1 MPPAGSLPFIPT
13 SRTAV
18 KLPSIP
24 SRGDLA
30 AQARN
35 LAGKATSGAARAADS
50 ASRTAAD
57 AGRAAA
63 STAAQ
68 ASQRLGVNRLPGMSG
83 LTRTD
88 GADAG
93 PRITGTPFARTIAT
107 AFASRPHRR
116 SPASVL
122 MGTDVLRTGFHT
134 GLRERKQLKNAGFA
148 PEAVNASGLPELDV
162 TELIHIHGR
171 RLPNI
176 MLNASSRLI
185 KRDTRAVIELGK
197 ATGSLHW
204 ITVSEQ
210 EQAQGAMGWTRL
222 CVDTDQTE
230 RVVTIFDDR
239 HLDVVIAP
247 VGQEPG
253 EYATDM
259 AGILPQGIPP
269 DRRSHP
275 SDDAPAPAGP
285 GPYRGRR
292 RRRRLHAVQECPA
305 RGTRLTPRHGGPGQ
319 AGRAVAGEPRQHQHH
334 GHPPRLARAIII
346 DIGR

>member
-1 MPPAGSLPFIPT
+1 MPPAGSLPFIPN

-63 STAAQ
+63 GTAAQ

-269 DRRSHP
+269 EAWQALTADPTRP
-275 SDDAPAPAGP
+275 TT
-285 GPYRGRR
+285 
-292 RRRRLHAVQECPA
+292 RLHLLGQDRIGVDAGGDGYTLFRNVPHAV
-305 RGTRLTPRHGGPGQ
+305 RGSLLVMGGRVR
-319 AGRAVAGEPRQHQHH
+319 RAELW
-334 GHPPRLARAIII
+334 LANRVNINIM
-346 DIGR
+346 DILPD